1 MAAYVVV
8 QIDVQDPVTYEQYKT
23 LASSAVTAYDGRYV
37 VRGGRS
43 EILEGSWQPSRLVVL
58 EFPTMERARAWWSSA
73 RVRAGEGDPPALRA
87 DGDAGDRG
95 PRADLIVRVA
105 LDRPH
110 QSQA

>member
-23 LASSAVTAYDGRYV
+23 LASGAVAAYDGRYV

-58 EFPTMERARAWWSSA
+58 EFPTMERARAWWSSPSTRRRRPSASAA
-73 RVRAGEGDPPALRA
+73 RGRKCW
-87 DGDAGDRG
+87 
-95 PRADLIVRVA
+95 
-105 LDRPH
+105 
-110 QSQA
+110 